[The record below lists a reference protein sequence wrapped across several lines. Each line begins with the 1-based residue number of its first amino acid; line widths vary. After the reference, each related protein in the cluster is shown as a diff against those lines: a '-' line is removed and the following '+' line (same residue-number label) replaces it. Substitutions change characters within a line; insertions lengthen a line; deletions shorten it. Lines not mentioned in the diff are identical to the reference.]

1 MTATPVTIART
12 VTARKIDAERRWL
25 AARRRD
31 AARNG
36 YRGPLTRAELAA
48 RAELRAELSAI
59 FPAQDWGR

>member
-1 MTATPVTIART
+1 MTSTPTAIARLAT
-12 VTARKIDAERRWL
+12 MRRISQADAEHRYL

-48 RAELRAELSAI
+48 QANRRN
-59 FPAQDWGR
+59 QN